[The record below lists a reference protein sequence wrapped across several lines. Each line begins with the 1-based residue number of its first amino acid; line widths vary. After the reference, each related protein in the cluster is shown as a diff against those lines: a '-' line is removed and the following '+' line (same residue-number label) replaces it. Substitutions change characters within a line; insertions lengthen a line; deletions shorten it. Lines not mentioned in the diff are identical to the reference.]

1 MTATGPRVCFQQ
13 IPTRTGLCLCS
24 WSLMPLWRL
33 RRPMRRILK
42 FGRWLQSCLVASRAR
57 GPRERL
63 RTTYKDDRIKDLE
76 ALAADADDGL
86 AVGARIVIAAGGI
99 EVLAKARAAPDST
112 TSVLVNSAIALRRL
126 LCGAQAL
133 GTDQERA
140 QRRARIVCI
149 GSWCG
154 ANKKSRRSRCRCRC

>member
-1 MTATGPRVCFQQ
+1 MAAKLLG
-13 IPTRTGLCLCS
+13 
-24 WSLMPLWRL
+24 
-33 RRPMRRILK
+33 RI
-42 FGRWLQSCLVASRAR
+42 ARAR

-99 EVLAKARAAPDST
+99 EVLAKAHAAPDST

-140 QRRARIVCI
+140 QQRVHEIQEEMADVEPDVDLH
-149 GSWCG
+149 GSDADESTASVGIDQHSHEAEHAHMRLCMHT
-154 ANKKSRRSRCRCRC
+154 